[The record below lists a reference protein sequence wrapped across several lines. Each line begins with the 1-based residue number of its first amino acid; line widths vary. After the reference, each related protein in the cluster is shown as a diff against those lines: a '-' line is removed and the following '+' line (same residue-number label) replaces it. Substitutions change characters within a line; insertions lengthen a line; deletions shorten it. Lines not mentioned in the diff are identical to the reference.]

1 MFTILKPIKEFYFK
15 ITWLVKVRY
24 YYHFLN
30 TFEKKKRKKIFFKF
44 FQYNSTLIR
53 LLVLGRVIFVLQVMQ
68 QLDHEVLFLGQ
79 LHVDF
84 ELVLLEDGTLVG
96 DLGIER
102 LEVIENGQVFQVRD
116 DLAQRLG
123 RLDDVGGADLD
134 LERVHVG
141 LAHLAYVVVVI
152 SLKWRN
158 SLYRL

>member
-1 MFTILKPIKEFYFK
+1 
-15 ITWLVKVRY
+15 
-24 YYHFLN
+24 
-30 TFEKKKRKKIFFKF
+30 
-44 FQYNSTLIR
+44 
-53 LLVLGRVIFVLQVMQ
+53 MQ

-116 DLAQRLG
+116 DLAQQLG

-141 LAHLAYVVVVI
+141 LAYLAYVVVVI
-152 SLKWRN
+152 SLKWKK